1 MRRSLPIHWPSVRSV
16 PGNSLGPITISATTP
31 IRRSSPQPMSNIA
44 LSTPR
49 GADHQAGAPPSIEPV
64 RRGPCPRQPVL
75 RVSDGAPAVAG
86 VPLPIAAP
94 TVGGGW
100 WSMVFTGSTLGSSS
114 AFSSSDKPFL
124 NDLMPLAKSPI
135 NSEILPRPPNSN
147 RPTASTMIQCQILM
161 EPIGYPP
168 QRRTNSPSI
177 SNSLRVRAWTLLPPD
192 ANGTTTIRHRPAPA
206 LELLAV
212 FRSGQRSPSGLNL
225 GVRRGK
231 NKDCACSAGRRGMPR
246 SRAKRLGDG
255 GLWPQLAQLGTQ
267 SSSVRSGGGA
277 RPRSRSPGSSG
288 SSSSRKAGSSDGTGT
303 EKPGGSRPSS
313 MPAPLSSSS
322 PGRSP
327 TASSPKCD
335 RNASLVP

>member
-49 GADHQAGAPPSIEPV
+49 GADHQAGAPHPSS
-64 RRGPCPRQPVL
+64 RCAAAPCPRQPVL

-135 NSEILPRPPNSN
+135 SSEILPRPPNSN

-168 QRRTNSPSI
+168 QRRTSSPSI
-177 SNSLRVRAWTLLPPD
+177 SNSLRVRAGNPLPPD
-192 ANGTTTIRHRPAPA
+192 IKGTTTF
-206 LELLAV
+206 LT
-212 FRSGQRSPSGLNL
+212 SSS
-225 GVRRGK
+225 
-231 NKDCACSAGRRGMPR
+231 CACPGA
-246 SRAKRLGDG
+246 
-255 GLWPQLAQLGTQ
+255 
-267 SSSVRSGGGA
+267 SGGFPQRATLTRCPEPRRQA
-277 RPRSRSPGSSG
+277 RQKQGLRLL
-288 SSSSRKAGSSDGTGT
+288 RKPQGNAAFTG
-303 EKPGGSRPSS
+303 
-313 MPAPLSSSS
+313 
-322 PGRSP
+322 
-327 TASSPKCD
+327 
-335 RNASLVP
+335 